1 MIMPDVKIPVIVQNE
16 RKVVMIKLSPS
27 ILAADFSKLCEDVR
41 AVAGAG
47 AQYIHIDVM
56 DGAFVPNIS
65 FGIPVIKSLRKC
77 TDKVFDV
84 HLMIQEPDRYV
95 EDFVKAG
102 ADIITVHVEACT
114 HLHRTLQHIKSLGV
128 KAGVVL
134 NPATPLSSIEYVL
147 QDVDMILLMSV
158 NPGFG
163 GQKYIPVT
171 TKKIRALR
179 DMLDSMGLHTDI
191 EVDGGVTLENADEVI
206 SAGAS
211 VIVAGSAVFKGDAA
225 ANTKAFLELFAK
237 YE

>member
-1 MIMPDVKIPVIVQNE
+1 MPDVKIPVIVQNE

-27 ILAADFSKLCEDVR
+27 ILAADFSKLGEDVR

>member
-1 MIMPDVKIPVIVQNE
+1 MPDDKIPVIVQNE

-27 ILAADFSKLCEDVR
+27 ILAADFSKLGEDVR

-134 NPATPLSSIEYVL
+134 NPATPLNSIEYVL

-206 SAGAS
+206 SAGAN